1 MAASSDDACVKQNLS
16 ELSFVPPSK
25 FAEKVPKPLLKG
37 DKLEMQRSQA
47 EYDDLVEIINILMKV
62 PSLRDGVKRH
72 AIELHGAWVTAQIAQ
87 GFEQVDTPR
96 SLAVVDEIWAL

>member
-1 MAASSDDACVKQNLS
+1 MKQNLS

-25 FAEKVPKPLLKG
+25 FVEKAPKPILKG
-37 DKLEMQRSQA
+37 DKLEMQRSQVG
-47 EYDDLVEIINILMKV
+47 YDDLVVIISILMTV

-87 GFEQVDTPR
+87 GFEQVDTPS